1 MSAKI
6 TRTIEFFGENYEIT
20 YTISKYR
27 PATYFQP
34 EEGGDIEL
42 ISVYDEDDTDV
53 LEDLTELDQ
62 EIIID
67 KIADYE
73 RNE

>member
-6 TRTIEFFGENYEIT
+6 TRTIEFFGEDYEVT
-20 YTISKYR
+20 YTKSKFLPETYEH
-27 PATYFQP
+27 PA
-34 EEGGDIEL
+34 EGGDIEL

-53 LEDLTELDQ
+53 LEDLTELDI